1 MILTPQ
7 DLIELTGKAKYAAQK
22 RELDHLG
29 IPAKLRRDGSLLVL
43 WEDVRATQNVRPARR
58 PQLRMDA

>member
-7 DLIELTGKAKYAAQK
+7 DIEAITRKSKPAWQK

-29 IPAKLRRDGSLLVL
+29 IPSKRRSDGSLLVF
-43 WEDVRATQNVRPARR
+43 WSDVHAAQQPVRAEPQVRAG
-58 PQLRMDA
+58 